1 MWGTPCA
8 AWHVPVSVSLAMT
21 GYGLVPTAAQVL
33 MTGNQEPKAVDITQ
47 AAIDAGP
54 EVLGW
59 SREGG
64 GGRRTGGQGG
74 GEGGVRCR
82 A

>member
-54 EVLGW
+54 EVFGW
-59 SREGG
+59 RREGG
-64 GGRRTGGQGG
+64 GGRRTVGQGG
-74 GEGGVRCR
+74 GEEGVRCR